1 LIGSHIICVKMEVS
15 QRLFE
20 TGTECFAAK
29 SKWPEDAVAEPAATS
44 PSKSRMKASHKS
56 TVLMEEHAESLQAY
70 KVDEPQPSSP
80 LRIVQHR
87 DGNGNLEQKQN
98 PDQTHRG
105 RIRNTAGGFFNS

>member
-1 LIGSHIICVKMEVS
+1 MSLTASALETS
-15 QRLFE
+15 QRLYE
-20 TGTECFAAK
+20 TGTESFDNKGHSMAFDEEELA
-29 SKWPEDAVAEPAATS
+29 PAAAS

-56 TVLMEEHAESLQAY
+56 TVLLEGDSASLAAY

-98 PDQTHRG
+98 PDRTAPG
-105 RIRNTAGGFFNS
+105 RIRNVAGGTFNS